1 MKYSFK
7 KKIIAVTGAAN
18 GIGRAAAILLAKE
31 GATIIAIDKEKKSLD
46 KLKLKLKNKCIV
58 KNINCTNLNE
68 IKNNLKDIKII
79 DGLVNCAGIVHQ
91 GDMMNCSEKD

>member
-46 KLKLKLKNKCIV
+46 N
-58 KNINCTNLNE
+58 
-68 IKNNLKDIKII
+68 
-79 DGLVNCAGIVHQ
+79 
-91 GDMMNCSEKD
+91 